1 VDGVEGGA
9 AAGAGGRE
17 EEEEEVIPAVVEAL
31 QEAAKAEEKTPRRT
45 EIGPSPRMTLP
56 SSTRCWMHSP

>member
-1 VDGVEGGA
+1 VEGGA
-9 AAGAGGRE
+9 AAEVGGRE

-31 QEAAKAEEKTPRRT
+31 QEVAKAEEKIPRRT

>member
-9 AAGAGGRE
+9 AAEVGGR

-31 QEAAKAEEKTPRRT
+31 QEAAKAEEKIQRRT